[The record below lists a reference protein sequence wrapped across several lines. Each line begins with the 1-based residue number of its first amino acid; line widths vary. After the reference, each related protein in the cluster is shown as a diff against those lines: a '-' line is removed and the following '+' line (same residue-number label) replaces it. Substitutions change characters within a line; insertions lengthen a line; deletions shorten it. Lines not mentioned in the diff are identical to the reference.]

1 LINLRYQTDELVFYK
16 KKLVTLGDD
25 IGEQSPWL
33 EEIFTIS
40 FVIPL
45 DVTSSAG
52 KVTLPG

>member
-25 IGEQSPWL
+25 VGEQSPWL